1 MSNKIIIDKRILR
14 AAAEKICNKYRKTC
28 RISLM
33 SSKRTERKSICCLKK
48 KKMEVLRYFFP
59 PHQSSDRPKFTNSVP
74 EKETFPVT
82 REKGLLKT
90 RERTKIDKVQNRTR
104 SHTYKDFFKDFSI
117 MVAIVA
123 MRILSSTVSYKSG
136 KKVKSYL
143 YLKSESFYRSKWL
156 LEMLAKGTEALMERK
171 PRNFAEEK
179 GLLSE
184 GQYGFRK
191 HRPILR
197 AINKILRMAENMRG
211 SSIEV
216 SNFLLQSS

>member
-1 MSNKIIIDKRILR
+1 
-14 AAAEKICNKYRKTC
+14 
-28 RISLM
+28 
-33 SSKRTERKSICCLKK
+33 
-48 KKMEVLRYFFP
+48 
-59 PHQSSDRPKFTNSVP
+59 
-74 EKETFPVT
+74 
-82 REKGLLKT
+82 
-90 RERTKIDKVQNRTR
+90 
-104 SHTYKDFFKDFSI
+104 

-143 YLKSESFYRSKWL
+143 YLKSESFYKSKWL

-216 SNFLLQSS
+216 SNSLLQSS